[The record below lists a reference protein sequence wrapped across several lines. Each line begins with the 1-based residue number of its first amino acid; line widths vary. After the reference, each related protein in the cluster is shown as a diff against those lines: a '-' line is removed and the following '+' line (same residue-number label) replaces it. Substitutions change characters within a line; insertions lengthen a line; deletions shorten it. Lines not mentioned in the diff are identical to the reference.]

1 MRATLFGVPA
11 SHPSLAAELM
21 LQHKGLDYRRID
33 LVTAAHRGL
42 LRALGFPRNTVPA
55 MRLGGAKVQGSKEIA
70 LALDAVAPDPP
81 LFPADPEGRAAV
93 EEAEAWGNE
102 VLQPVPRRLVWN
114 ALKHD
119 RSGIAS
125 YLEGAKLGIPVRI
138 AALTAPPIAAMS
150 RRFNNATDENARR
163 DLAAVPGLIDRVDE
177 LIDAGRHRRGGA
189 ERRRLPDRDQREPPA
204 DHGRRAAADRGP
216 PRRAPRSRR
225 RSAPAGPHAQRLRGL
240 TPVPSAPRR
249 TLVSPPWKQPLHS
262 GRHTSA

>member
-1 MRATLFGVPA
+1 VRATLFGVPA

-81 LFPADPEGRAAV
+81 LFPSDPERRAAV

-150 RRFNNATDENARR
+150 RRFNDATDENARR

-177 LIDAGRHRRGGA
+177 LIDQGVIGGA
-189 ERRRLPDRDQREPPA
+189 ERN
-204 DHGRRAAADRGP
+204 AADFQIATSVSLLLTMDDVRPLIEG
-216 PRRAPRSRR
+216 R
-225 RSAPAGPHAQRLRGL
+225 PAERLARDVVARQPGHM
-240 TPVPSAPRR
+240 PSVYA
-249 TLVSPPWKQPLHS
+249 
-262 GRHTSA
+262 A